1 MNGPDSL
8 RKWVTIGRIDV
19 SFELFSKN
27 FAFVVSFGFFVE
39 LIAVRIY
46 L

>member
-8 RKWVTIGRIDV
+8 RKWVAIGRIEI

-39 LIAVRIY
+39 LIALTIF